1 MLDVPDT
8 ERLQLRISP
17 ELIAAIDR
25 WRLSLPEKPPRAT
38 AIKRLIGMSLDAE
51 AQRKRTKQG
60 PKK

>member
-17 ELIAAIDR
+17 ELIAAIDK

-38 AIKRLIGMSLDAE
+38 AIKRLIGMSLATE
-51 AQRKRTKQG
+51 EEKKRAR